1 MIQNVF
7 PHDFVFDFHRVGL
20 WFGIWTLDRFLL
32 EKILV
37 GSYFPRHV
45 HQGKAMVRG
54 GCVTVIKLY
63 MQLYLTWTCSM
74 FEADVIRCDLWK
86 IWNLKKFRTNFR
98 TRLVILPWIHF
109 AFRSS
114 NLFDRLG
121 FSMSSSTS
129 PGSWRARGGFF
140 HWYHWCMTVT
150 ITHWYH
156 WCYEYLNEPK
166 ELWEILNVPK
176 CIHNSLTGLQRH
188 IDILYVSLS

>member
-1 MIQNVF
+1 
-7 PHDFVFDFHRVGL
+7 VGL
-20 WFGIWTLDRFLL
+20 WFGIWTLDGFLL